1 MDPVTEFKGAPNQ
14 MTKYISGNKYDA
26 IDTAMRFTGEEA
38 LDFEDE
44 FHEVRK
50 MLLLFNS
57 HYEQNCV
64 PSWLSCLNKSM
75 NLWLD
80 KYCPGFM
87 YVPRKPHPFGNEYH
101 SICDGDQGR
110 SILWR
115 VKLVEG
121 KDHPKK
127 ANGEWA
133 FPCEFKCAGISK
145 TAALMLCMT
154 KPIHRKGKV
163 VTMDSGFCVAVRII
177 ELH

>member
-44 FHEVRK
+44 FHE
-50 MLLLFNS
+50 
-57 HYEQNCV
+57 
-64 PSWLSCLNKSM
+64 
-75 NLWLD
+75 
-80 KYCPGFM
+80 YCPGFM